1 MPDMNKAKIVL
12 TNYHAFKRREKIG
25 INKGTRSAL
34 EGHGSEL
41 VTLETEGQM
50 IQRVMPSLMGL
61 GKINVIND
69 EAHHCYRDRQNHD
82 LPQLKGDERKEATE
96 NLEAARLWISGIEAA
111 KRKVG
116 VQIVY
121 DLSATPFFLSGSGW
135 VEGTLF
141 PWVISDFSLMDAI
154 ESGIVKLPRVPVA
167 DNIPGRPEPL
177 YRNLW

>member
-82 LPQLKGDERKEATE
+82 LPLLASFHEVLRPFVVNALRYPFTTAQLRNAVLDQ
-96 NLEAARLWISGIEAA
+96 LLARAFACSSC
-111 KRKVG
+111 
-116 VQIVY
+116 
-121 DLSATPFFLSGSGW
+121 LSHVSLLSGYD
-135 VEGTLF
+135 EQQTL
-141 PWVISDFSLMDAI
+141 S
-154 ESGIVKLPRVPVA
+154 
-167 DNIPGRPEPL
+167 
-177 YRNLW
+177 